1 MAQISYGSITIV
13 DTNDIQRFYVQYAK
27 NNSSAAAPTT
37 GWSQD
42 RPTWQNGTYI
52 WQRTVAK
59 REGVPLANS
68 DYGNP
73 VCITGEKGDTGQQ
86 GNTGNGISSII
97 TVYCNYGSGTPAESY
112 SGWSSD
118 VPEYDS
124 DKPNYWVKT
133 IVNYTFGSPSITI

>member
-27 NNSSAAAPTT
+27 NDSSAAAPTT

-59 REGVPLANS
+59 RQGVPLAS
-68 DYGNP
+68 TDYGNP

-97 TVYCNYGSGTPAESY
+97 TVYCNYGSGTPAEGY
-112 SGWSSD
+112 SGWSSN
-118 VPEYDS
+118 VPE
-124 DKPNYWVKT
+124 
-133 IVNYTFGSPSITI
+133 